1 MARQKSIIK
10 LQGTI
15 DDISFVK
22 TQDGYL
28 ARKATSVNGS
38 RIASDPA
45 FQRTRENNSEFGRAG
60 SASKLLRTAFRLQIQ
75 QAKDR
80 RVVSRLVKEM
90 MKVVKADSTSTRG
103 LRNVVDGEAEMLQQ
117 FEFNAN
123 AQLSTTLFAQ
133 YTPNINRTSGAVSI
147 TVPPFTPLTG
157 IVAPDGATHFKLMAA
172 ASEIDFEAKNFLTDS
187 ADTGNLPINS
197 VPTAIIT
204 LATTLPAASTHPL
217 FLVFGIQFSQLVNGI
232 EYPLKNGAFNAL
244 SVALVSGV

>member
-28 ARKATSVNGS
+28 ARKATSVNS
-38 RIASDPA
+38 ARIASDPA

-172 ASEIDFEAKNFLTDS
+172 ASEIDFEAKNFVTDS

-244 SVALVSGV
+244 TVALVSGV

>member
-15 DDISFVK
+15 DDISFMK
-22 TQDGYL
+22 TQDGYM
-28 ARKATSVNGS
+28 ARKATSVNGT

-60 SASKLLRTAFRLQIQ
+60 SASKVLRTAFRLQIQ
-75 QAKDR
+75 VAKDR

-103 LRNVVDGEAEMLQQ
+103 LRNVVDGEAELLQH

-123 AQLSTTLFAQ
+123 AQLSSTLFAQ
-133 YTPNINRTSGAVSI
+133 YTPSINRVTGAAEVA
-147 TVPPFTPLTG
+147 VPAFIPLTG
-157 IVAPDGATHFKLMAA
+157 IVAPEGATHYKLLAA
-172 ASEIDFEAKNFLTDS
+172 AGEIDFEAKTFTTDA
-187 ADTGNLPINS
+187 ADSGNLPINS
-197 VPTAIIT
+197 VETLPIN
-204 LATTLPAASTHPL
+204 LATALPPASTHPL
-217 FLVFGIQFSQLVNGI
+217 FLVFGIQFSQLVNGV

-244 SVALVSGV
+244 SIALVSGV

>member
-28 ARKATSVNGS
+28 ARKATSVNS
-38 RIASDPA
+38 DRIASDPA

-60 SASKLLRTAFRLQIQ
+60 SASKLLRTAFHMQIQ
-75 QAKDR
+75 EAKDR

-90 MKVVKADSTSTRG
+90 MKVIKADATSIRG

-123 AQLSTTLFAQ
+123 AGLSSTLFAQ
-133 YTPNINRTSGAVSI
+133 YTPSIDRPSGTVSV
-147 TVPPFTPLTG
+147 TVPPFTPLTA
-157 IVAPDGATHFKLMAA
+157 IVAPEGATHFKLIAA
-172 ASEIDFEAKNFLTDS
+172 ASEINFEAKTFLTDS
-187 ADTGNLPINS
+187 ADTGNMPINS
-197 VPTAIIT
+197 VTTALIT

-217 FLVFGIQFSQLVNGI
+217 FLVFGIQFSQLVNGT

-244 SVALVSGV
+244 SIASVSGV